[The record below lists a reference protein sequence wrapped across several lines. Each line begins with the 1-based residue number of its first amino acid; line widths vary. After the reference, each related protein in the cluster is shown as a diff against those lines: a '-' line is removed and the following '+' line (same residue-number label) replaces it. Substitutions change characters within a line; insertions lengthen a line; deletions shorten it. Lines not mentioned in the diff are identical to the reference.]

1 MKLSKIKTGSFER
14 RLSLTRAGL
23 VAGTRMA
30 GSLTAGLFKGAE
42 GRKEARRQ
50 ALSREAK
57 YLADELGKLKG
68 SVVKIGQMMALYGEH
83 FLPVEVTE
91 ALHTLE
97 ENTQPLEWAIVRG
110 ILFEQLGSDAV
121 QDLDIE
127 ETPIG
132 TASLGQ
138 VHRARIKGSGQEIC
152 LKIQYPGVASAIDAD
167 LDSVAQILRLTN
179 VVARGPAFD
188 EWLLEVREM
197 MHREVDYVLEAE
209 TTQRFHELLKDDSR
223 YIVPSVIQ
231 QYSNSHILATSY
243 EKGVHVGSELAQA
256 LPQEQRDKLSAS
268 FLELFLNELFVW
280 HEIQTDPNF
289 GNYRIRIDEN
299 DVRLVLLDFG
309 AVQRYQSSFIQ
320 PVCSMIRSAYH
331 RDLEGV
337 IAGGIS
343 LNFMR
348 PEWPR
353 EVLEQFGN
361 VCMAVLEPLVPVASQ
376 GIDKAQ
382 YCDAQG
388 RYLWNESDLPTRIA
402 KIAARSAVS
411 RYFKIP
417 PKEFVFLNRKLV
429 GVYTFIS
436 VLRARF
442 DGEPIL
448 REYLEIPMQ

>member
-1 MKLSKIKTGSFER
+1 M
-14 RLSLTRAGL
+14 
-23 VAGTRMA
+23 
-30 GSLTAGLFKGAE
+30 
-42 GRKEARRQ
+42 
-50 ALSREAK
+50 
-57 YLADELGKLKG
+57 
-68 SVVKIGQMMALYGEH
+68 
-83 FLPVEVTE
+83 
-91 ALHTLE
+91 
-97 ENTQPLEWAIVRG
+97 
-110 ILFEQLGSDAV
+110 
-121 QDLDIE
+121 
-127 ETPIG
+127 
-132 TASLGQ
+132 
-138 VHRARIKGSGQEIC
+138 
-152 LKIQYPGVASAIDAD
+152 
-167 LDSVAQILRLTN
+167 
-179 VVARGPAFD
+179 
-188 EWLLEVREM
+188 
-197 MHREVDYVLEAE
+197 
-209 TTQRFHELLKDDSR
+209 
-223 YIVPSVIQ
+223 
-231 QYSNSHILATSY
+231 
-243 EKGVHVGSELAQA
+243 
-256 LPQEQRDKLSAS
+256 
-268 FLELFLNELFVW
+268 
-280 HEIQTDPNF
+280 
-289 GNYRIRIDEN
+289 
-299 DVRLVLLDFG
+299 DFG

-337 IAGGIS
+337 IAGGIA

-353 EVLEQFGN
+353 DVLEQFGK